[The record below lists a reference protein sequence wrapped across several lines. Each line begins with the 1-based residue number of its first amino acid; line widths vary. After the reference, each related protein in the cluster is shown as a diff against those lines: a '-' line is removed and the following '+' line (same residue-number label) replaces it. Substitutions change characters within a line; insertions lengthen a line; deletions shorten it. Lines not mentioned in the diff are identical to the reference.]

1 MTAPASHLKPKRM
14 AWTKARIKVLG
25 QLVADAPAIRP
36 SDLAKQLNAVMRCK
50 VTGKMVAEACSYY
63 GIPRLRES
71 ELPKPQPWSDEEMV
85 ALRDWFSTVSLRSV
99 SLDQVTRRMREIT
112 GRDVSLTELPD
123 SLLRRVF
130 YLRIFLLRHNIG
142 PAGPGSVPLQT
153 QRELA
158 ARRAMVSWLDPDQ
171 LVKAIGPIVKEAVTW
186 CSRPPGQEDPQELE
200 AYDPEHPESWWDA
213 EVFLEN
219 VLRGFEEE
227 LRRQFDEAGAVAWGD
242 DRSGDVTEVGE
253 GAAARAPDATGSISD
268 PLGELSGSLFDPLPS
283 ESTTDTHAIKP
294 VGLQQ
299 DRPVISAGS

>member
-99 SLDQVTRRMREIT
+99 SVDQVTRRMREIT

-227 LRRQFDEAGAVAWGD
+227 LRRQFDEAGMVERREEVMVKIHAAYEAEFGP
-242 DRSGDVTEVGE
+242 DVPQV
-253 GAAARAPDATGSISD
+253 
-268 PLGELSGSLFDPLPS
+268 SGSLFDTLDEPTSSAP
-283 ESTTDTHAIKP
+283 TTDTHAIKP

>member
-1 MTAPASHLKPKRM
+1 MTAPAVHLKSKRM
-14 AWTKARIKVLG
+14 AWSKARIKVLG

-99 SLDQVTRRMREIT
+99 SLDQVTCRMREIT

-158 ARRAMVSWLDPDQ
+158 ARREMVSWLDREQ
-171 LVKAIGPIVKEAVTW
+171 LVRAIGPIVKEAVTW
-186 CSRPPGQEDPQELE
+186 CSRPPGQEDPDELE
-200 AYDPEHPESWWDA
+200 AYDPEVPEAWWSP
-213 EVFLEN
+213 EVFLDN
-219 VLRGFEEE
+219 VLRRLEEE
-227 LRRQFDEAGAVAWGD
+227 LHRQFDEAGMPERVEEMWLKVRA
-242 DRSGDVTEVGE
+242 RSE
-253 GAAARAPDATGSISD
+253 ARESG
-268 PLGELSGSLFDPLPS
+268 LSGSLFDALDDSIPS
-283 ESTTDTHAIKP
+283 ASTTDTHAIKP
-294 VGLQQ
+294 AGSHQ
-299 DRPVISAGS
+299 DQPVISASS